1 MYNLSPVSGIWC
13 PYKDRTRSLDMGVW
27 KRFGVIPSDV
37 HESDNLIV
45 KFNYDI
51 LQSQKSSLVNPDQSW
66 SILIFKV
73 NMALALV
80 HFQLVWQLEVLLT
93 YARLYINFRFFHFK
107 VPVVQIFKIFF
118 SQWLSIKI
126 YEPMHMTR
134 RGSCCDAD
142 RNNLGSRLKQPTIW
156 TVAETELVS

>member
-45 KFNYDI
+45 KLNYEI

-80 HFQLVWQLEVLLT
+80 HFQLVWQLEVPLT

-107 VPVVQIFKIFF
+107 VPVAQIFKIFF
-118 SQWLSIKI
+118 SNGCQSKYMKQCIWLG
-126 YEPMHMTR
+126 EVVAATR
-134 RGSCCDAD
+134 IEIIWERG
-142 RNNLGSRLKQPTIW
+142 
-156 TVAETELVS
+156 